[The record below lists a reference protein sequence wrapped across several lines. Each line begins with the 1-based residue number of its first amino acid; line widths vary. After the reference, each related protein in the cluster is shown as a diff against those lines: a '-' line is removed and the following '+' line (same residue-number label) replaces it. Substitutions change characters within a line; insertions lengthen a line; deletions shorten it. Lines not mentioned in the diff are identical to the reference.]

1 MPTRPRKYIWVNKE
15 YFGIGLTP
23 LDILILSHI
32 EEETTHKRCCEL
44 TNNDFADM
52 FSETLYAVKKS
63 LAKLRD
69 KEFVL
74 QDTRYLSGAGKA
86 TKKRYLVANNDIG
99 KVIFSNL
106 DEYIERTR
114 PKKRGRPCKSQIQE
128 T

>member
-1 MPTRPRKYIWVNKE
+1 MATKPRKYIWVNKE
-15 YFGIGLTP
+15 YFEIGLAP

-32 EEETTHKRCCEL
+32 EEETAHKRCCEL

-69 KEFVL
+69 REFIL
-74 QDTRYLSGAGKA
+74 QDTRCLSGVGKA

-99 KVIFSNL
+99 KMIFSNL
-106 DEYIERTR
+106 DKYIERTR
-114 PKKRGRPCKSQIQE
+114 PKKRGRPCKN
-128 T
+128 